1 MLEGGLDDLAKRVS
15 QRDSDAFQSLYESH
29 LDTVYR
35 YVYYKVGNGQLAED
49 LTQHIFLKA
58 WEAIHRY
65 QWRELPFQ
73 HWLLRLARN
82 AVIDH
87 YRSTKPQNAS
97 LLDPIGDGVDPEAQ
111 LAQSEVVQTL
121 QEAVRQL
128 PDEQRE
134 VIVLRFIEQMPHAEV
149 AAHLGKSAATVR
161 VIQHR
166 ALQAL
171 RRLREQDEQPAA
183 RRNGPGNGAGAR
195 RLGRALQALDDEP
208 EEGASARRVSR
219 VLRAV
224 DSEAEHG
231 RDGYRPEERG
241 PTPLRQS
248 AALD

>member
-1 MLEGGLDDLAKRVS
+1 MVEGGPEDLARRVS
-15 QRDSDAFQSLYESH
+15 QGDVGAFNTLYETH

-58 WEAIHRY
+58 WEAINRY
-65 QWRELPFQ
+65 QWRDLPFQ

-87 YRSTKPQNAS
+87 YRSTKPANAS
-97 LLDPIGDGVDPEAQ
+97 LLEPVSDGVDPEAT
-111 LAQSEVVQTL
+111 LAQSETVQML

-149 AAHLGKSAATVR
+149 ARHLGKSAATVR

-166 ALQAL
+166 ALLAL
-171 RRLREQDEQPAA
+171 RRLLDQEDQRSPS
-183 RRNGPGNGAGAR
+183 RNGNGHGASTR
-195 RLGRALQALDDEP
+195 RMQRALQALSD
-208 EEGASARRVSR
+208 
-219 VLRAV
+219 
-224 DSEAEHG
+224 
-231 RDGYRPEERG
+231 
-241 PTPLRQS
+241 
-248 AALD
+248 

>member
-1 MLEGGLDDLAKRVS
+1 MVDGGLDDLAKRVS
-15 QRDSDAFQSLYESH
+15 QRDVEAFQALYETH

-49 LTQHIFLKA
+49 LTQQIFLKA

-87 YRSTKPQNAS
+87 YRSVKPSNAS
-97 LLDPIGDGVDPEAQ
+97 LLDPMGEGIDPEVEIAHG
-111 LAQSEVVQTL
+111 EMVQTL
-121 QEAVRQL
+121 QDAVRQL
-128 PDEQRE
+128 PEEQRE

-149 AAHLGKSAATVR
+149 ARHLGKSAATVR

-171 RRLREQDEQPAA
+171 RRLLDQDEEQATKKSGSAA
-183 RRNGPGNGAGAR
+183 ANAR
-195 RLGRALQALDDEP
+195 RLGRVLQSLGSD
-208 EEGASARRVSR
+208 
-219 VLRAV
+219 
-224 DSEAEHG
+224 
-231 RDGYRPEERG
+231 
-241 PTPLRQS
+241 
-248 AALD
+248 

>member
-1 MLEGGLDDLAKRVS
+1 MVEGGLDDLAKRVS
-15 QRDSDAFQSLYESH
+15 QRDTDAFQALYESH

-49 LTQHIFLKA
+49 LTQHIFMKA

-87 YRSTKPQNAS
+87 YRSMKPTNSS
-97 LLDPIGDGVDPEAQ
+97 LLDPVSVGVDPEIE
-111 LAQSEVVQTL
+111 LAQSEMVNTL
-121 QEAVRQL
+121 QDAVRQL

-134 VIVLRFIEQMPHAEV
+134 VIVLRFIEQMPHADV
-149 AAHLGKSAATVR
+149 ARHLGKSAATVR

-171 RRLREQDEQPAA
+171 RKLLEQDEQ
-183 RRNGPGNGAGAR
+183 RGLAGANGTAAPAQSR
-195 RLGRALQALDDEP
+195 RLARVLQALGGD
-208 EEGASARRVSR
+208 
-219 VLRAV
+219 
-224 DSEAEHG
+224 
-231 RDGYRPEERG
+231 
-241 PTPLRQS
+241 
-248 AALD
+248 

>member
-1 MLEGGLDDLAKRVS
+1 MVEGGLDDLAKRVS
-15 QRDSDAFQSLYESH
+15 QRDVDAFHTLYETH

-49 LTQHIFLKA
+49 LTQHIFMKA

-87 YRSTKPQNAS
+87 YRSTKPPSAS
-97 LLDPIGDGVDPEAQ
+97 LLDPMGEGTDPEIEIAHG
-111 LAQSEVVQTL
+111 EMVQTL

-128 PDEQRE
+128 PEEQRE

-149 AAHLGKSAATVR
+149 ARHLGKSAATVR

-171 RRLREQDEQPAA
+171 RRLLDQDEQRPTRKHGSTA
-183 RRNGPGNGAGAR
+183 
-195 RLGRALQALDDEP
+195 
-208 EEGASARRVSR
+208 ASARRLSHALQ
-219 VLRAV
+219 VLGG
-224 DSEAEHG
+224 D
-231 RDGYRPEERG
+231 
-241 PTPLRQS
+241 
-248 AALD
+248 

>member
-1 MLEGGLDDLAKRVS
+1 MVEGGLDELAKRVS
-15 QRDSDAFQSLYESH
+15 ERDIDAFQALYESH
-29 LDTVYR
+29 LDTIYR

-82 AVIDH
+82 TVIDH
-87 YRSTKPQNAS
+87 YRSTRPSSANP
-97 LLDPIGDGVDPEAQ
+97 LDPISEGVDPVAEFD
-111 LAQSEVVQTL
+111 QSEVVQTL
-121 QEAVRQL
+121 QQAVRQL

-149 AAHLGKSAATVR
+149 ARHLGKSAATVR

-171 RRLREQDEQPAA
+171 RRLLEQDEQPVARKNGHPKGAAA
-183 RRNGPGNGAGAR
+183 RR
-195 RLGRALQALDDEP
+195 LQQ
-208 EEGASARRVSR
+208 
-219 VLRAV
+219 VLQGMS
-224 DSEAEHG
+224 D
-231 RDGYRPEERG
+231 
-241 PTPLRQS
+241 
-248 AALD
+248 